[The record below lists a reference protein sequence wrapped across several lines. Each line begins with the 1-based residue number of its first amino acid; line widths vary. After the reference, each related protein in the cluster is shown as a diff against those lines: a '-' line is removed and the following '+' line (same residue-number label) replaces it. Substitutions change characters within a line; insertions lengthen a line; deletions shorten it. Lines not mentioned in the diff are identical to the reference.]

1 MHELF
6 ELVCVDEL
14 LVLQK
19 GEAELLVCRR
29 GKLTFWFAEGDE
41 LDSFTFQTVGHSV
54 IPAYAGLRSVCASSI
69 DTHRGGSLSDPLLL
83 DLTFSHHFLIC
94 PEVSLLEFQRKPLF
108 VSCWQSAWACPCF
121 GVRLRVLRRIRH

>member
-29 GKLTFWFAEGDE
+29 GKLTFWFAEG
-41 LDSFTFQTVGHSV
+41 
-54 IPAYAGLRSVCASSI
+54 AS
-69 DTHRGGSLSDPLLL
+69 
-83 DLTFSHHFLIC
+83 
-94 PEVSLLEFQRKPLF
+94 
-108 VSCWQSAWACPCF
+108 
-121 GVRLRVLRRIRH
+121 